1 MNDQRKV
8 VYEQRRD
15 LMQAKHV
22 AEDVADMRAEVIEDM
37 VEKFC
42 PVKVYPEQWEVA
54 SLHEEVTRLLGLNLP
69 ISDWVKEEGID
80 PEVMRERISKA
91 ADDKMAAKV
100 ANYGADIM
108 RQVEKSL
115 ILQLLDQ
122 TWKDHLLALDHL
134 RQGIGLRAYG
144 QRDPLNEFKR
154 EAFNM
159 FEGMLVTLRERVTQ
173 MLSHVELQSTPR
185 EEDLEPRSTQ
195 QEMHENL
202 TDHAEGGDD
211 GATVQ
216 SRQAAGNV
224 DPNNPATW
232 GRVARNQLCPCG
244 SGKKYKH
251 CHGQLG

>member
-1 MNDQRKV
+1 M
-8 VYEQRRD
+8 
-15 LMQAKHV
+15 
-22 AEDVADMRAEVIEDM
+22 
-37 VEKFC
+37 
-42 PVKVYPEQWEVA
+42 
-54 SLHEEVTRLLGLNLP
+54 HEEVTRLLGLNLP

-202 TDHAEGGDD
+202 TDHTEGGDD